1 MTSLAECLHFN
12 MKNILTWFSRKSHLN
27 MLWFH
32 MKLSH
37 FDSPEPLSARIHLAF
52 SFLQRGTCSVT
63 IRIPKADDQE
73 LPSLWRTLWIR
84 PRSINQKI
92 SDVMSNGKSTER
104 RILSVLSNGIL
115 YTCFY
120 SGALQAIQP
129 CQPQSKKHMWP
140 FHIEYTGR
148 TFIPRAPAWPQQ
160 LRYAWPQLARCS
172 PFYSWGTLDRWH
184 PQDFLEHRFHGSCC
198 VLPNLISKDLS
209 LHHFFL
215 DLMLSSWIFR
225 SYVEFERSLGDYHLH
240 FLTASGF
247 RFQASLFTP
256 WKRLAKKK
264 GPHSEVLWS
273 IFDQCCTICLSHS
286 L

>member
-1 MTSLAECLHFN
+1 MTTTAE
-12 MKNILTWFSRKSHLN
+12 
-27 MLWFH
+27 
-32 MKLSH
+32 
-37 FDSPEPLSARIHLAF
+37 
-52 SFLQRGTCSVT
+52 
-63 IRIPKADDQE
+63 
-73 LPSLWRTLWIR
+73 
-84 PRSINQKI
+84 I
-92 SDVMSNGKSTER
+92 SM
-104 RILSVLSNGIL
+104 
-115 YTCFY
+115 
-120 SGALQAIQP
+120 P
-129 CQPQSKKHMWP
+129 
-140 FHIEYTGR
+140 
-148 TFIPRAPAWPQQ
+148 
-160 LRYAWPQLARCS
+160 PQLARCS

-184 PQDFLEHRFHGSCC
+184 PQDFLEHSQSFTNSFEGGLGHRFHGSCC